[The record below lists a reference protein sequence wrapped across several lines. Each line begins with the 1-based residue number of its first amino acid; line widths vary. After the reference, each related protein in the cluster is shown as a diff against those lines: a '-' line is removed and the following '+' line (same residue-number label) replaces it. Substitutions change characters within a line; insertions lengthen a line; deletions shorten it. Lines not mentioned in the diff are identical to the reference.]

1 MAARR
6 KLQGVWLGRRPY
18 EPVDALS
25 TELAKARAL
34 GRAPDT
40 VLLLEHETVVTLGRR
55 ADPSHVLLSE
65 EALRARGIA
74 SVRVS
79 RGGDVTLHAPG
90 QLVAYPILGLA
101 PDRCDVR
108 RYVRDRAETMR
119 RVALRHGVSGG
130 EVSGLVGL
138 WVDLD
143 SVSDFRGAREGAR
156 LAKIG
161 AIGVRI
167 SQWVTTHGFAL
178 NLTTAPDLF
187 EMIVPC
193 GIREHQ
199 VSSIAELSSARPDV
213 RTEAVAALESL
224 AAVLDADVASFEDR
238 EGTPLE
244 RWTAELREATAGDR
258 DASAGV

>member
-1 MAARR
+1 
-6 KLQGVWLGRRPY
+6 VWLGRRPY
-18 EPVDALS
+18 QIVDTLQNELS
-25 TELAKARAL
+25 RARAL

-40 VLLLEHETVVTLGRR
+40 VLLLEHEPVVTLGRR

-65 EALRARGIA
+65 DALRARGIA
-74 SVRVS
+74 CVHAS

-90 QLVAYPILGLA
+90 QLVCYPILGLA

-108 RYVRDRAETMR
+108 RYVRDLAEAMR

-138 WVDLD
+138 WVNLN
-143 SVSDFRGAREGAR
+143 SVGAWTGPGEGAR

-178 NLTTAPDLF
+178 NLSTAPDLF
-187 EMIVPC
+187 RMIVPC
-193 GIREHQ
+193 GISEYE
-199 VSSIAELSSARPDV
+199 VASIEELSGDRPNV
-213 RTEAVAALESL
+213 RAEAEATLDSL
-224 AAVLDADVASFEDR
+224 ARVMEGEVASFEDLSSASI
-238 EGTPLE
+238 ES
-244 RWTAELREATAGDR
+244 WIAELRATNACSELSI
-258 DASAGV
+258 AL